1 MRILISGSTGFVG
14 QFLVPKLLKLGHD
27 VYCLEEYFFRT
38 MGKLGV
44 KNHNLF
50 LADIRDSYAISNV
63 MMKVRP
69 DVVIHLAAMTA
80 VAYSYDHFYET
91 TMTNYIGTINM
102 AEIARLYCPNL
113 KQFIFPSSAE
123 VYGVNKIPL
132 KRETDRLVP
141 NSPYAVAKRACEDY
155 LTYMNKAYDFPV
167 TIFRPFNSYGR
178 KDSNWFVVERTI
190 WQMLRG
196 QPVCNLGDPE
206 PVRDFLYIE
215 NHADA
220 YIKALNNPKAIG
232 EVYNLSTG
240 VGVTIKQ
247 LASII
252 RDLTEFRGKIKWA
265 TLPRRPLDI
274 MHLVGA
280 NDKLKSLGWKEP
292 IPLTEGL
299 NRTIDYWKWRIE
311 DTEDYYNE

>member
-1 MRILISGSTGFVG
+1 MG

-27 VYCLEEYFFRT
+27 VYCVEEYFFRS
-38 MGKLGV
+38 MGKLGI

-50 LADIRDSYAISNV
+50 LADIKDSYALAKV

-69 DVVIHLAAMTA
+69 NVVIHLAAMTA
-80 VAYSYDHFYET
+80 VAYSYEHFYET

-102 AEIARLYCPNL
+102 AEITRLYCPNL

-132 KRETDRLVP
+132 KKETDRLVP
-141 NSPYAVAKRACEDY
+141 NSPYAVAKSACEDY
-155 LTYMNKAYDFPV
+155 LMSYMYNAFKEKFPV

-178 KDSNWFVVERTI
+178 KNSNWFVVERTI

-232 EVYNLSTG
+232 EVFNLSTG

-247 LASII
+247 LANLI
-252 RDLTEFRGKIKWA
+252 RKLTRFKGKIKWA

-274 MHLVGA
+274 MHLIGS
-280 NDKLKSLGWKEP
+280 NEKLKSIGWKEP
-292 IPLTEGL
+292 VPLAEGL
-299 NRTIDYWKWRIE
+299 NKTINYWRHKIE
-311 DTEDYYNE
+311 ETGDYYSE